1 MGEEKNGRWQT
12 MTNKE
17 LKGWKEWRGGDEEEQ
32 NGRQIETNGEGRK
45 DKRGDREAEKEKQMV
60 EERQRETQWE
70 QKTWL
75 SQRGTA
81 GSNRKPKNVS
91 GKEEEDE
98 EGVDGERGNTA
109 ERDDDSLQKSAL
121 ALQLWKSTD
130 VIDVRLT
137 LFSQQ

>member
-1 MGEEKNGRWQT
+1 
-12 MTNKE
+12 
-17 LKGWKEWRGGDEEEQ
+17 
-32 NGRQIETNGEGRK
+32 
-45 DKRGDREAEKEKQMV
+45 MV

-121 ALQLWKSTD
+121 ALQLWKRTD

-137 LFSQQ
+137 LFSQQQSKAQEEEFQVMSLSTNWGKCLAFASL